1 MPNQYSFEESLS
13 QVKTKFKQAAVDTSK
28 RFRSMADK
36 EKEVCVEIDSN
47 IHLEAELE
55 AALQRNIAAAEN
67 PLSGKSS

>member
-1 MPNQYSFEESLS
+1 
-13 QVKTKFKQAAVDTSK
+13 
-28 RFRSMADK
+28 MADR
-36 EKEVCVEIDSN
+36 EKEVCVEKDSN